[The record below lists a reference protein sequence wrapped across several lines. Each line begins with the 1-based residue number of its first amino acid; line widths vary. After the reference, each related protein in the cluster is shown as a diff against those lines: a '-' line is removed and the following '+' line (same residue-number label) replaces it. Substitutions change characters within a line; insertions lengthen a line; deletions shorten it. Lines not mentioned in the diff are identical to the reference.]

1 MKRGQGPR
9 IIPTLGLWWVMAAGL
24 AVGLLLAYLDHLR
37 RAGIALA
44 GVLVVAA
51 LARAVLPEERIGGLV
66 VRSRLFDVATLLV
79 LAAAL
84 TVVTLALKLSPP
96 F

>member
-1 MKRGQGPR
+1 MKPRRRPR
-9 IIPTLGLWWVMAAGL
+9 IIPTLGLWWAIAAGL

-37 RAGIALA
+37 RAGIVLA
-44 GVLVVAA
+44 GVLVVGAV
-51 LARAVLPEERIGGLV
+51 ARAILPEERIGGLV
-66 VRSRLFDVATLLV
+66 VRSRLFDVVTLLV

-84 TVVTLALKLSPP
+84 TVVTLSLKLSPP

>member
-24 AVGLLLAYLDHLR
+24 AVGLALAYFDHLR

-51 LARAVLPEERIGGLV
+51 VARAVLPEERVGGLV
-66 VRSRLFDVATLLV
+66 VRSRVFDVATLLV

-96 F
+96 I

>member
-1 MKRGQGPR
+1 MRQERGPR
-9 IIPTLGLWWVMAAGL
+9 IIPTLGLWWLIAAGL
-24 AVGLLLAYLDHLR
+24 AGGLLLAYLDHLR
-37 RAGIALA
+37 RAGIVLA

-51 LARAVLPEERIGGLV
+51 IARLTLPEERIGGLV
-66 VRSRLFDVATLLV
+66 VRGRIFDVVTLLT

-84 TVVTLALKLSPP
+84 TVVTLSLKLSPS